1 MLSLAKK
8 RMSVRVRFAP
18 SPTGPLHIGG
28 LRTALYNYLYAK
40 KNGGEFILR
49 LEDTD
54 QNRKVEGA
62 EQYIIDSLR
71 WSGLSPDEG
80 PSMQGAFGPYRQSE
94 RRAIYEKYIIE
105 LIDKGQAY
113 YAFDT
118 TEQLNDI
125 RAKHEEQKK
134 TFKYGANNRM
144 KFNNSLSQSH
154 ENTQKLLKT
163 VPYVVRLKVTPGKVI
178 KVKDR
183 IRGYIEVQSEE
194 VDDKILVKTDGMP
207 TYHFA
212 NVVDDH
218 LMKITHVIRGEE
230 WLPSLA
236 LHQMIYEAFDWSP
249 PEFMHLPLILKPQ
262 GKGKLSKRDG
272 EKMGFPVFPLAWEE
286 LKGFRERGFLPE
298 ALINYLALLGW
309 NPGTEEE
316 IFKMDQLEK
325 IFDESK
331 IQKGGAKFDFEKA
344 RWVNHKFL
352 EFTEQK
358 AIFERF
364 PEFIKCLPAH
374 WSKKKRS
381 AVYELLRDRLFLLDD
396 LKIES
401 RLFLNDPE
409 EYDSKV
415 MNKIEKHNPKKII
428 GQFIQFAKNSVSVRQ
443 WKSEIQ
449 KWNEKEG
456 LPFGAIMQSLRL
468 ALVGNLS
475 GPDLF
480 DICEVLGNEIT
491 LRRLEKFINR

>member
-1 MLSLAKK
+1 
-8 RMSVRVRFAP
+8 MSVRVRFAP

-71 WSGLSPDEG
+71 WSGLLPDEG

-105 LIDKGQAY
+105 LIDRGQAY

-134 TFKYGANNRM
+134 SFKYGANNRI

-154 ENTQKLLKT
+154 ENTQKLLKS

-178 KVKDR
+178 KVKDG

-194 VDDKILVKTDGMP
+194 VDDKILVKNDGMP

-286 LKGFRERGFLPE
+286 SKGFRERGFLPE

-325 IFDESK
+325 VFDDSK

-344 RWVNHKFL
+344 RWINHKFL

-358 AIFERF
+358 AVFERF
-364 PEFIKCLPAH
+364 PEFIKCLPAR
-374 WSKKKRS
+374 WSEKKRS

-415 MNKIEKHNPKKII
+415 MNKIEKHNPEKII
-428 GQFIQFAKNSVSVRQ
+428 GQFIQFAKNSVSVRE

-491 LRRLEKFINR
+491 LRRLEKFINH

>member
-1 MLSLAKK
+1 
-8 RMSVRVRFAP
+8 MSVRVRFAP

-71 WSGLSPDEG
+71 WSGISPDEG

-94 RRAIYEKYIIE
+94 RRAVYEKYIIE
-105 LIDKGQAY
+105 LIDRGQAY

-134 TFKYGANNRM
+134 SFKYGANNRT

-163 VPYVVRLKVTPGKVI
+163 IPYVVRLKVTPGKVI

-183 IRGYIEVQSEE
+183 IRGYIEVKSEE

-286 LKGFRERGFLPE
+286 SKGFRERGFLPE

-325 IFDESK
+325 IFDDSK

-344 RWVNHKFL
+344 RWINHKFL

-358 AIFERF
+358 AIFDRF
-364 PEFIKCLPAH
+364 PEFIKCLPAR
-374 WSKKKRS
+374 WSEKKRS

-396 LKIES
+396 LRIES

-415 MNKIEKHNPKKII
+415 MNKIEKHNPEKII
-428 GQFIQFAKNSVSVRQ
+428 SQFIQFAKNGVSVRE

-491 LRRLEKFINR
+491 LRRLEKFINH

>member
-1 MLSLAKK
+1 
-8 RMSVRVRFAP
+8 MSVRVRFAP

-71 WSGLSPDEG
+71 WSGLLPDEG

-105 LIDKGQAY
+105 LIDRGQAY

-134 TFKYGANNRM
+134 SFKYGANNRI

-154 ENTQKLLKT
+154 ENTQKLLKS

-178 KVKDR
+178 KVKDG

-194 VDDKILVKTDGMP
+194 VDDKILVKNDGMP

-286 LKGFRERGFLPE
+286 SKGFRERGFLPE

-325 IFDESK
+325 VFDDSK

-344 RWVNHKFL
+344 RWINHKFL

-358 AIFERF
+358 AVFERF
-364 PEFIKCLPAH
+364 PEFIKCLPAR
-374 WSKKKRS
+374 WSEKKRS

-396 LKIES
+396 LRIES

-415 MNKIEKHNPKKII
+415 MNKIEKHNPEKII
-428 GQFIQFAKNSVSVRQ
+428 GQFIQFAKNSVSVRE
-443 WKSEIQ
+443 WKNEIQ

-491 LRRLEKFINR
+491 LRRLEKFINH

>member
-1 MLSLAKK
+1 
-8 RMSVRVRFAP
+8 MSVRVRFAP

-62 EQYIIDSLR
+62 EQYIIDSLK

-94 RRAIYEKYIIE
+94 RRGIYEKYIIE
-105 LIDKGQAY
+105 LIDRGQAY

-134 TFKYGANNRM
+134 SFKYGANNRI

-154 ENTQKLLKT
+154 ENTQKLLKS

-178 KVKDR
+178 KVKDG

-194 VDDKILVKTDGMP
+194 VDDKILVKNDGMP

-286 LKGFRERGFLPE
+286 SKGFRERGFLPE

-325 IFDESK
+325 VFDDSK

-344 RWVNHKFL
+344 RWINHKFL

-358 AIFERF
+358 AVFERF
-364 PEFIKCLPAH
+364 PEFIKCLPAR
-374 WSKKKRS
+374 WSEKKRS

-396 LKIES
+396 LRIES

-415 MNKIEKHNPKKII
+415 MNKIEKHNPEKII
-428 GQFIQFAKNSVSVRQ
+428 GQFIQFAKNSVSVRE
-443 WKSEIQ
+443 WKNEIQ

-491 LRRLEKFINR
+491 LRRLEKFINH

>member
-1 MLSLAKK
+1 
-8 RMSVRVRFAP
+8 MSVRVRFAP

-71 WSGLSPDEG
+71 WSGISPDEG

-105 LIDKGQAY
+105 LIDRGQAY

-134 TFKYGANNRM
+134 SFKYGANNRIE
-144 KFNNSLSQSH
+144 FNNSLSQSH
-154 ENTQKLLKT
+154 ENTQKLLKS

-178 KVKDR
+178 KVKDG
-183 IRGYIEVQSEE
+183 IRGYIEVKSEE
-194 VDDKILVKTDGMP
+194 VDDKILVKNDGMP

-286 LKGFRERGFLPE
+286 SKGFRERGFLPE

-325 IFDESK
+325 IFESSK

-344 RWVNHKFL
+344 RWINHKFL

-358 AIFERF
+358 DIFDRF
-364 PEFIKCLPAH
+364 PEFIKCLPAR
-374 WSKKKRS
+374 WSEKKRS

-396 LKIES
+396 LRIES

-415 MNKIEKHNPKKII
+415 MNKIEKHNPEKII
-428 GQFIQFAKNSVSVRQ
+428 GQFIQFAKNSVSVRE
-443 WKSEIQ
+443 WKNEIQ

-491 LRRLEKFINR
+491 LRRLEKFINH

>member
-1 MLSLAKK
+1 
-8 RMSVRVRFAP
+8 MSVRVRFAP

-40 KNGGEFILR
+40 KNGGKFILR

-71 WSGLSPDEG
+71 WSGISPDEG

-94 RRAIYEKYIIE
+94 RRAVYEKYIIE
-105 LIDKGQAY
+105 LIDRGQAY

-134 TFKYGANNRM
+134 SFKYGANNRI

-154 ENTQKLLKT
+154 ENTQKLLKS

-286 LKGFRERGFLPE
+286 SKGFRERGFLPE

-325 IFDESK
+325 IFDDSK

-344 RWVNHKFL
+344 RWINHKFL

-358 AIFERF
+358 AVFERF
-364 PEFIKCLPAH
+364 PEFIKCLPAR
-374 WSKKKRS
+374 WSEKKRS

-396 LKIES
+396 LRIES

-415 MNKIEKHNPKKII
+415 MNKIEKHNPEKII
-428 GQFIQFAKNSVSVRQ
+428 GQFIQFAKNSVSVRE

-491 LRRLEKFINR
+491 LRRLEKFINH

>member
-1 MLSLAKK
+1 
-8 RMSVRVRFAP
+8 MSVRVRFAP

-40 KNGGEFILR
+40 KNGGKFILR

-71 WSGLSPDEG
+71 WSGISPDEG

-94 RRAIYEKYIIE
+94 RRAVYEKYIIE
-105 LIDKGQAY
+105 LIDRGQAY

-134 TFKYGANNRM
+134 TFKYDANNRI

-154 ENTQKLLKT
+154 ENIQKLLKT

-286 LKGFRERGFLPE
+286 SKGFRERGFLPE

-325 IFDESK
+325 VFDDSK

-344 RWVNHKFL
+344 RWINHKFL

-358 AIFERF
+358 AIFDRF

-374 WSKKKRS
+374 WSEKKRS

-396 LKIES
+396 LRIES

-415 MNKIEKHNPKKII
+415 MNKIEKHNPEKII
-428 GQFIQFAKNSVSVRQ
+428 GQFIQFAKNSVSVRE

-491 LRRLEKFINR
+491 LRRLEKFINH

>member
-1 MLSLAKK
+1 
-8 RMSVRVRFAP
+8 MSVRVRFAP

-178 KVKDR
+178 KVKDG

-364 PEFIKCLPAH
+364 PKFIKCLPAH
-374 WSKKKRS
+374 WSEKKRS

-491 LRRLEKFINR
+491 LRRLEKFINH

>member
-1 MLSLAKK
+1 
-8 RMSVRVRFAP
+8 MSVRVRFAP

-71 WSGLSPDEG
+71 WSGLLPDEG

-105 LIDKGQAY
+105 LIDRGQAY

-134 TFKYGANNRM
+134 SFKYGANNRI

-154 ENTQKLLKT
+154 ENTQKLLKS

-178 KVKDR
+178 KVKDG

-194 VDDKILVKTDGMP
+194 VDDKILVKNDGMP

-286 LKGFRERGFLPE
+286 SKGFRERGFLPE

-325 IFDESK
+325 VFDDSK

-344 RWVNHKFL
+344 RWINHKFL

-358 AIFERF
+358 AVFERF
-364 PEFIKCLPAH
+364 PEFIKCLPAR
-374 WSKKKRS
+374 WSEKKRS

-396 LKIES
+396 LRIES

-415 MNKIEKHNPKKII
+415 MNKIEKHNPEKII
-428 GQFIQFAKNSVSVRQ
+428 GQFIQFAKNSVSVRE

-491 LRRLEKFINR
+491 LRRLEKFINH

>member
-1 MLSLAKK
+1 
-8 RMSVRVRFAP
+8 MSVRVRFAP

-344 RWVNHKFL
+344 RWINHKFL

-374 WSKKKRS
+374 WSEKKRS

-491 LRRLEKFINR
+491 LRRLEKFINH

>member
-1 MLSLAKK
+1 
-8 RMSVRVRFAP
+8 MSVRVRFAP

-40 KNGGEFILR
+40 KNGGKFILR

-71 WSGLSPDEG
+71 WSGISPDEG

-94 RRAIYEKYIIE
+94 RRAVYEKYIIE
-105 LIDKGQAY
+105 LIDRGQAY

-134 TFKYGANNRM
+134 SFKYGANNRI

-154 ENTQKLLKT
+154 ENTQKLLKS

-286 LKGFRERGFLPE
+286 SKGFRERGFLPE

-325 IFDESK
+325 VFDDSK

-344 RWVNHKFL
+344 RWINHKFL

-358 AIFERF
+358 AVFERF
-364 PEFIKCLPAH
+364 PEFIKCLPAR
-374 WSKKKRS
+374 WSEKKRS

-396 LKIES
+396 LRIES

-415 MNKIEKHNPKKII
+415 MNKIEKHNPEKII
-428 GQFIQFAKNSVSVRQ
+428 GQFIQFAKNSVSVRE

-491 LRRLEKFINR
+491 LRRLEKFINH